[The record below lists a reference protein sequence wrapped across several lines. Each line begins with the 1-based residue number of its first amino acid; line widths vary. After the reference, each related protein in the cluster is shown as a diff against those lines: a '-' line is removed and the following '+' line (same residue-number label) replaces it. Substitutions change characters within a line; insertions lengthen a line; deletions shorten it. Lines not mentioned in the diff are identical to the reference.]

1 VHLDNGIL
9 HLVGGT
15 LPERPDA
22 NLRTTVVQR
31 IRLEIVSGKAGPGM
45 VLSVPALAKALGV
58 STTPVREALLE
69 LVRNGLLEPMKNR
82 GFRVLPVSADDLN
95 DLARM
100 RVHLEALA
108 VSSIQ
113 LERFGD
119 GTRLRGL
126 AQAIADAARQGDVQ
140 CYVTNDRTFHY
151 ELISLAGSRYLTEMI
166 MYLRDNMR
174 IYGLESEVGR
184 VQQRRSVDEHFE
196 LVDLLSRGERAGAA
210 ELISQH
216 IRGWVSVVSSN
227 APLMRD
233 EAKARE

>member
-1 VHLDNGIL
+1 M
-9 HLVGGT
+9 
-15 LPERPDA
+15 
-22 NLRTTVVQR
+22 QR
-31 IRLEIVSGKAGPGM
+31 IRLEIVSGKAGPGV

-119 GTRLRGL
+119 GARLREL
-126 AQAIADAARQGDVQ
+126 AQAIADAARQSDVQ
-140 CYVTNDRTFHY
+140 AYVTNDRTFHL

-184 VQQRRSVDEHFE
+184 EQQLRSVDEHFE
-196 LVDLLSRGERAGAA
+196 LVALLSRGDKAGAA
-210 ELISQH
+210 DLISRH
-216 IRGWVSVVSSN
+216 IRGWVSVVSTN
-227 APLMRD
+227 APVLHA
-233 EAKARE
+233 EAKTRE